1 VGVSRDQRESGDS
14 HMILQG
20 DGTESSN
27 IGLLLYI
34 PDEGSP
40 AADAS
45 DLGSC
50 EHTSLVQEQ
59 EEDRPFTE
67 RTLGVHAGA
76 LLRDKVELEPFGA
89 FQG

>member
-1 VGVSRDQRESGDS
+1 
-14 HMILQG
+14 MILQG

-27 IGLLLYI
+27 IGFLLYI

-50 EHTSLVQEQ
+50 
-59 EEDRPFTE
+59 
-67 RTLGVHAGA
+67 
-76 LLRDKVELEPFGA
+76 
-89 FQG
+89 

>member
-1 VGVSRDQRESGDS
+1 
-14 HMILQG
+14 MILQG

-27 IGLLLYI
+27 MGLLLYI

-45 DLGSC
+45 ALESC
-50 EHTSLVQEQ
+50 EHAPLVHEQEQ
-59 EEDRPFTE
+59 GRPFTE

-76 LLRDKVELEPFGA
+76 LLRDRVDLEPFGA
-89 FQG
+89 LQR